1 MEKRLLKS
9 KLQWP
14 KSPVDTKKEAY
25 RAIDSHEYTRTK
37 GSKRDQASN
46 YTGLTAQSKQNKKKP
61 RAIDLKKKQQ
71 YRK

>member
-1 MEKRLLKS
+1 LKKETFKS
-9 KLQWP
+9 KLEWP
-14 KSPVDTKKEAY
+14 KGPVDTQKEAY